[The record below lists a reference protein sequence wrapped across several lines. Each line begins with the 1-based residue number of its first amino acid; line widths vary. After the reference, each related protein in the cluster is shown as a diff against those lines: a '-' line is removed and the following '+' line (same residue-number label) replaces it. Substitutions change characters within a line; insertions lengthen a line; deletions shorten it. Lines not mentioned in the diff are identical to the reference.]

1 MHVLGLLATLLLAS
15 CASYGNAA
23 SPADECPRLH
33 DSSYDA
39 LFTAQQFATEPIG
52 FSGKVIPAEVH
63 ALRCLM
69 AEPDALSRVRDL
81 IAHGTPAGQLYGLV
95 GLKSLYAEEFAS
107 TIRSYAS
114 STQSVVTISGDLMKH
129 EPVSTL
135 ADLIARGEYSTK
147 LYPGSVVD
155 P

>member
-1 MHVLGLLATLLLAS
+1 MHVLRLLATLLLVS

-23 SPADECPRLH
+23 SPADECQRFH

-39 LFTAQQFATEPIG
+39 LFTAKQFATEPIG

-81 IAHGTPAGQLYGLV
+81 IAHGTAAGQLYGLV
-95 GLKSLYAEEFAS
+95 GLKSLHAEEFAS

-114 STQSVVTISGDLMKH
+114 STQSVVTISGDLMKQ
-129 EPVSTL
+129 EPVSAL

-147 LYPGSVVD
+147 LYPGSVGA